1 MELEKKNKME
11 TMQMGP
17 LVFNMS
23 LPMMVSLLVQSL
35 YNIVDS
41 IFVSRLSEQAL
52 TATSLV
58 YPMQMLMIAVGVST
72 AVGVNALLSRTLG
85 QKDFEESSR
94 IAVTGVALSVL
105 SAAIFALM
113 ALLFALLRLRALFR
127 TKVAAIGREG

>member
-11 TMQMGP
+11 TMKMGP

-58 YPMQMLMIAVGVST
+58 YPMQMLMIAVGVGT
-72 AVGVNALLSRTLG
+72 AVGSTPCSPGPWGRRTLR
-85 QKDFEESSR
+85 SPPASP
-94 IAVTGVALSVL
+94 
-105 SAAIFALM
+105 
-113 ALLFALLRLRALFR
+113 
-127 TKVAAIGREG
+127 